1 MIYLLPRVAPN
12 GRTSKVKKVLFFPS
26 SSYSPPQSV
35 HCINEREREK
45 TTQVVRVYIYHGCV
59 LCMCVYIETW
69 MPSDR
74 ERRGYL
80 GDRGQKN

>member
-1 MIYLLPRVAPN
+1 
-12 GRTSKVKKVLFFPS
+12 
-26 SSYSPPQSV
+26 V

-59 LCMCVYIETW
+59 CMCVYIETW
-69 MPSDR
+69 MPSGR